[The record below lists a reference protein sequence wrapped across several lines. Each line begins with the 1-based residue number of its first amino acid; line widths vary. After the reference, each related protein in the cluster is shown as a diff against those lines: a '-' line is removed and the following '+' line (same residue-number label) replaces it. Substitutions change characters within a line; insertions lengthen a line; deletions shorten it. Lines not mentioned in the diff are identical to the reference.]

1 MMSKQVG
8 EAECEG
14 RQRTSQ
20 ATDQVRLM
28 KVRLMKKA
36 RILA

>member
-1 MMSKQVG
+1 MSKPEG

-14 RQRTSQ
+14 RQRTSH
-20 ATDQVRLM
+20 ARDQVRLM